1 MGDSLLSKGLSAL
14 GNLGEKGASAITGGL
29 VGAGFDVLNS
39 ASDRA
44 YSQQMWDKQME
55 YNKPINQR
63 KRWEDAGFNPYMMMG
78 SGAINT
84 GSAGTAPQLVG
95 LHEATNSNKIVD
107 ASATMMNTMVQA
119 DLIRAQT
126 DKAKA
131 DTAFTEANTTKTLD
145 YDMPNIAA
153 NTASTLTD
161 TEYKKSLIVA
171 QNMDNQFNS
180 ELKEPRMKAEID
192 NLVSQTLNNEEQ
204 RKLIKTNTKL
214 AAQNIL
220 ESAARTANI
229 KMDTKQIAILTPLL
243 ANKLVADANLANANT
258 NLSNAN
264 TANTNVN
271 TALNKNELDF
281 QNEKDHYGRTNY
293 SKQRGYE
300 LRNLKLDSGMKQFDA
315 AQQESKSTISTALDI
330 LNGVTGLGGLGV
342 GVGNMYNG
350 KERNALFKQ
359 HLDQPT
365 VIEHY
370 KSSKSGYNKY
380 SHTVT
385 HH

>member
-29 VGAGFDVLNS
+29 IGAGFDALNS
-39 ASDRA
+39 ASDRK
-44 YSQQMWDKQME
+44 YSQQMWEKQLE
-55 YNKPINQR
+55 YNKPVNQR
-63 KRWEDAGFNPYMMMG
+63 KRWEDAGFNPYMMMS
-78 SGAINT
+78 SGGINT

-107 ASATMMNTMVQA
+107 ATATMMNTMVQA
-119 DLIRAQT
+119 ELTRAQA

-131 DTAFTEANTTKTLD
+131 DTAFTEANTTKLLD

-192 NLVSQTLNNEEQ
+192 NIVSQTLNNEEQ
-204 RKLIKTNTKL
+204 RKLIMTNTKL

-229 KMDTKQIAILTPLL
+229 KLDSKQIAILTPLL
-243 ANKLVADANLANANT
+243 ANKLVADANLSNANS
-258 NLSNAN
+258 NLSNAT
-264 TANTNVN
+264 TANTKVN

-281 QNEKDHYGRTNY
+281 QNQKDTYGRTNY
-293 SKQRGYE
+293 SKQRGYQ
-300 LRNLKLDSGMKQFDA
+300 LRSLKLDTGMKRFDA
-315 AQQESKSTISTALDI
+315 ANQEPKAYLDAATQI
-330 LNGVTGLGGLGV
+330 LNSITGLGGLGV
-342 GVGNMYNG
+342 GV
-350 KERNALFKQ
+350 A
-359 HLDQPT
+359 
-365 VIEHY
+365 
-370 KSSKSGYNKY
+370 
-380 SHTVT
+380 
-385 HH
+385 

>member
-1 MGDSLLSKGLSAL
+1 MGDSLLSKGLGAL

-29 VGAGFDVLNS
+29 VGGAFDAINS
-39 ASDRA
+39 NSDRN
-44 YSQQMWDKQME
+44 YSQQMWEKQME

-63 KRWEDAGFNPYMMMG
+63 KRWEEAGFNPYMMMS
-78 SGAINT
+78 SGGVNAGN
-84 GSAGTAPQLVG
+84 AGTAPQLVG

-107 ASATMMNTMVQA
+107 ATATMMNTMVQA

-161 TEYKKSLIVA
+161 TDYKKSLIVA

-204 RKLIKTNTKL
+204 RKLIKTNTNL

-229 KMDTKQIAILTPLL
+229 KIDTKQIAILTPLL

-264 TANTNVN
+264 TANTTVN

-293 SKQRGYE
+293 SKQRGYQ
-300 LRNLKLDSGMKQFDA
+300 LRNLKLDSSMKQFDSANQAPKAYLDA
-315 AQQESKSTISTALDI
+315 ATQI
-330 LNGVTGLGGLGV
+330 LNSVTGFGSFGTS
-342 GVGNMYNG
+342 VGNMING
-350 KERNALFKQ
+350 SERNSLFKQ

-370 KSSKSGYNKY
+370 RSSKSGYNRY